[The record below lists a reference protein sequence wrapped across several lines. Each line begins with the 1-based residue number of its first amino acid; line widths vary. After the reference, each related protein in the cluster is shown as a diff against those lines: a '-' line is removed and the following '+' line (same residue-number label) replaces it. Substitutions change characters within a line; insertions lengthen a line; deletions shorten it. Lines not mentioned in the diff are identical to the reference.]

1 MEIAPGY
8 RGPFTPSV
16 KFNYKTVNGLIN
28 RVLSLAGGKGG
39 GGNMKL
45 QGEGTGGGGLKQ
57 YPNLVAENPFP
68 FCSLFGK
75 KCLQDVCS
83 LFVCIHQGCTAGNTF
98 STRGKRYLF
107 KNLFANNFCLP
118 KNIP

>member
-39 GGNMKL
+39 EYEAAGGK
-45 QGEGTGGGGLKQ
+45 GRGGG
-57 YPNLVAENPFP
+57 
-68 FCSLFGK
+68 
-75 KCLQDVCS
+75 D
-83 LFVCIHQGCTAGNTF
+83 
-98 STRGKRYLF
+98 
-107 KNLFANNFCLP
+107 
-118 KNIP
+118 

>member
-39 GGNMKL
+39 GEYEAAG
-45 QGEGTGGGGLKQ
+45 GRDGGGGTK
-57 YPNLVAENPFP
+57 AISKSCSREPFSFLQP
-68 FCSLFGK
+68 IPRKNVCRMFVLF
-75 KCLQDVCS
+75 
-83 LFVCIHQGCTAGNTF
+83 LFA
-98 STRGKRYLF
+98 STRGIHGRQYIF
-107 KNLFANNFCLP
+107 VSRENLFV
-118 KNIP
+118 

>member
-39 GGNMKL
+39 GNMKL
-45 QGEGTGGGGLKQ
+45 QGEGTGGG
-57 YPNLVAENPFP
+57 
-68 FCSLFGK
+68 
-75 KCLQDVCS
+75 D
-83 LFVCIHQGCTAGNTF
+83 
-98 STRGKRYLF
+98 
-107 KNLFANNFCLP
+107 
-118 KNIP
+118 